1 MITITEN
8 EFAKLSKYIKDN
20 YGINL
25 KEEKKMLVI
34 GRLHNVLAELKFK
47 SFSEYYDYIILDKS
61 GKAVNTLINK
71 ITTNHTY
78 FMREKNHFIYLKEK
92 VLPYLMK
99 SVKDRDL
106 RIWSAGCSSGEEAY
120 TLAIILDEFFKEEK
134 LWWDKKILA
143 TDISEKVLSIAR
155 TGIYN
160 KQQVSQLPETWK
172 RDYLRN
178 CNEENYEFTD
188 KIKNEIIYRKFNLMD
203 SVFPF
208 KKKFHVIF
216 CRNVMIY
223 FDNNTKNELVRK
235 FYNSMEDGGYLFIGH
250 SESLNGGTMGFNYV
264 MPSVYRKG

>member
-1 MITITEN
+1 MITITEK

-25 KEEKKMLVI
+25 KDEKKMLVI
-34 GRLHNVLAELKFK
+34 GRLHNVLAELNFDN
-47 SFSEYYDYIILDKS
+47 FSQYYDYVVADKS
-61 GKAVNTLINK
+61 GKAVATLINK

-78 FMREKNHFIYLKEK
+78 FMREKNHFSYLREK
-92 VLPYLMK
+92 GLPYLVK
-99 SVKDRDL
+99 SINDRDL

-120 TLAIILDEFFKEEK
+120 TLAMILDEFFREEN

-143 TDISEKVLSIAR
+143 TDISEKVLGIAKN
-155 TGIYN
+155 GIYN
-160 KQQVSQLPETWK
+160 KEQISPLHQTWK
-172 RDYLRN
+172 RDYLRKFD
-178 CNEENYEFTD
+178 EENYEFTD

-203 SVFPF
+203 NIFPF

-235 FYNSMEDGGYLFIGH
+235 FYNSIEHGGYLFIGH
-250 SESLNGGTMGFNYV
+250 SESLNGETMGFNYI
-264 MPSVYRKG
+264 MQSVYRK